1 MELKDKKCV
10 PCEGGMLALPPAG
23 VEHFRSQINSAW
35 RVLDNKKLERLFT
48 FKDFKEAISFM
59 NQVAAIAESEGHH
72 PDIFINYNKLTL
84 TLWTHAIGGLS
95 ENDFI
100 LASKIDAII

>member
-23 VEHFRSQINSAW
+23 VEHFRSQIDSAW
-35 RVLDNKKLERLFT
+35 RVADNKKLERLFS
-48 FKDFKEAISFM
+48 FKDFKETMAFL
-59 NQVAAIAESEGHH
+59 NQVAELAEGEGHH

-100 LASKIDAII
+100 LASKIDALI